1 MAHKSPSTLADS
13 RPKHM
18 SSPISLH
25 GIDISSL
32 DARDIFGLG
41 MPSELTALPTA
52 SPDLSRTREDPD
64 RQSSRSAHSPSL
76 SAGRITDDSTVSHFD
91 PPPESRS
98 RSVSTWIYPY
108 RKAPGSSP
116 SLSIR
121 AKDND
126 DGPSAT
132 VPAVPPLDQS
142 QRPFTAAG
150 PQPSPVIPSTS
161 ASNLS
166 SNNAKPKPA
175 KKRMPVLG
183 RSKSLRAED
192 QLNDLTD
199 TKSKAK
205 SPILKQSKH
214 GVHSKSTPAI
224 EMPPMQ
230 KPLPDNNRKFMG
242 IMRDRSQ
249 DRADADA
256 GNKSKS
262 KKDKSQDRDGNLYK
276 NNNSSAFF
284 DFRQSSSR
292 ATDGFTKASKGLLS
306 KITRGGSNHG
316 KPQPVTD
323 DGDYVVQVL
332 NKGLI
337 EQTRLTRIAQSYD
350 DCKDKTEFWMPALPW
365 RAIDYLNGKCE
376 EEGLYRVSG
385 GVANVRKWRRRFD
398 TELDINLLDES
409 ELYDASI
416 IASLFK
422 EWIREL
428 PEDIFPKDSQQRIT
442 SQLPTEVPD
451 KGFVPEV
458 LRRELQ
464 HLPPF
469 NYYLLFAITCHL
481 SLLLEYQHK
490 NKMTLD
496 NLYRCFN
503 QSLKLDGRIF
513 YTLVGNWRL
522 CWAGCVTE
530 NDYLVKEYDYLKHPY
545 PQFIQ
550 DSLAANERAIS
561 SSESSNP
568 PANGSFTPEVQRPAT
583 SHTLLSHSSENDE
596 PFITPVKKNKRSS
609 SDVTGLSPM
618 RFNASPLYRGP
629 TSNP

>member
-1 MAHKSPSTLADS
+1 MAYKAPDA

-32 DARDIFGLG
+32 DARDVFGLG
-41 MPSELTALPTA
+41 MDNGLTALPSP
-52 SPDLSRTREDPD
+52 SPDLSRAREDGD
-64 RQSSRSAHSPSL
+64 RQSFRSAHSPSL
-76 SAGRITDDSTVSHFD
+76 SAGRITDDTTVSHFD
-91 PPPESRS
+91 PPPDSRS

-108 RKAPGSSP
+108 RKPPGSSP
-116 SLSIR
+116 ALSIR
-121 AKDND
+121 AKDCD
-126 DGPSAT
+126 DTPTPLPVIPPS
-132 VPAVPPLDQS
+132 DQS

-150 PQPSPVIPSTS
+150 PHPTTVAPSTS
-161 ASNLS
+161 ASNLASNS
-166 SNNAKPKPA
+166 SKPKPS

-192 QLNDLTD
+192 QLNDLID
-199 TKSKAK
+199 TKSKTK
-205 SPILKQSKH
+205 SPVVKQSKH

-230 KPLPDNNRKFMG
+230 KPPPDNNRKFMG

-249 DRADADA
+249 DRADADGA
-256 GNKSKS
+256 KAKA
-262 KKDKSQDRDGNLYK
+262 KKEKGQDHLYK
-276 NNNSSAFF
+276 NNNTSAFF

-316 KPQPVTD
+316 KSQPTTD

-332 NKGLI
+332 NKGLV

-350 DCKDKTEFWMPALPW
+350 ECKDKTEFWMPALPW

-428 PEDIFPKDSQQRIT
+428 PEDVFPKDSQQRIT
-442 SQLPTEVPD
+442 SQLPSEVPD
-451 KGFVPEV
+451 KGFVPEI
-458 LRRELQ
+458 LRHELQ

-561 SSESSNP
+561 SSESSAAPTNGAFNP
-568 PANGSFTPEVQRPAT
+568 EAQRPAT
-583 SHTLLSHSSENDE
+583 SHTLLSQSSESDE

-609 SDVTGLSPM
+609 SDVTGLSPL
-618 RFNASPLYRGP
+618 RFNASPLHRGP
-629 TSNP
+629 TSDP

>member
-1 MAHKSPSTLADS
+1 MADA

-32 DARDIFGLG
+32 DARDVFGLTMG
-41 MPSELTALPTA
+41 SDLAALPTA
-52 SPDLSRTREDPD
+52 SPDLSRAPEDVD
-64 RQSSRSAHSPSL
+64 RQSFRSAHSPSL
-76 SAGRITDDSTVSHFD
+76 SADRITDDGPVSHFD
-91 PPPESRS
+91 PPSESRT

-108 RKAPGSSP
+108 RRPPGSSP
-116 SLSIR
+116 ALSIR
-121 AKDND
+121 AKDSD
-126 DGPSAT
+126 DASTAPLP
-132 VPAVPPLDQS
+132 VVPPLDSS
-142 QRPFTAAG
+142 QRPFTAAA
-150 PQPSPVIPSTS
+150 PHPSPAVHSTS
-161 ASNLS
+161 ASNLN
-166 SNNAKPKPA
+166 SNNIKPKPS

-199 TKSKAK
+199 TKSKTK
-205 SPILKQSKH
+205 SPVIKQSKH

-230 KPLPDNNRKFMG
+230 KPLSDNNRKFMG

-249 DRADADA
+249 DRADAEP
-256 GNKSKS
+256 GNKAKA
-262 KKDKSQDRDGNLYK
+262 KKEKGQEREGPMYK
-276 NNNSSAFF
+276 NNNTSAFF

-316 KPQPVTD
+316 KPQPAAD

-332 NKGLI
+332 NKGLV
-337 EQTRLTRIAQSYD
+337 EQTRITRIAQSYD

-398 TELDINLLDES
+398 TELDINLLDEA

-428 PEDIFPKDSQQRIT
+428 PEDIFPKDSQHRIT
-442 SQLPTEVPD
+442 SQLPTEIPD
-451 KGFVPEV
+451 KGFVPEI

-464 HLPPF
+464 NLPPF

-561 SSESSNP
+561 SSESSAP
-568 PANGSFTPEVQRPAT
+568 PANGSFTPEAQRPAT
-583 SHTLLSHSSENDE
+583 SHTVVSQTSESDE

-618 RFNASPLYRGP
+618 RFNSSPLYRGP